1 MRLILG
7 TAAAVVL
14 TLSTVSSATSAD
26 QSAAAA
32 GLSWK
37 RVDLPHSHQSLR
49 GLDAVNAKV
58 AWVAGDEG
66 GVWRTTDGG
75 KTWKDVRP
83 DAEKALAFRDVEA
96 DSGDVAQV
104 LSIGPRGQSR
114 IYKTVD
120 GGKSW
125 DLTFKNAEATAFYD
139 CLAMFPDGVHGL
151 AMSDPVDGKFRV
163 ITTDDAGDTWK
174 KVDPS
179 GMPKAK
185 DGEFGFAASGT
196 CVVTAGVKDA
206 WIASGGTAARVFHST
221 DYGQTWTDSSSGLP
235 CRYNF
240 TVAADPSNAQVV
252 WTGCVF
258 SDITHPGGIY
268 RSNDGGA
275 SWLPYGRGL
284 RNEAISW
291 LTVDPADSGH
301 ILAGAAEGVDEMRFA
316 PDADQDGIPDSE
328 EAIFGTVPG
337 DANDDGTQDST
348 QANVA
353 SIGIPAGPLAP
364 SLAKTTAA
372 GDYVVVEV
380 DLSQPHNGSC
390 ARVSDLSVIST
401 DQIALSNRMQQ
412 AAPTIRFILPDCQ
425 SARVNIRYSAVTSY
439 PNGVLGSYSPQ
450 TPGDGTTLAWGTFAT
465 TQASV
470 DGNGFWSVDLAEN
483 AFGNVYAPGSGAI
496 LFQGAPGKDAVFANG
511 FD

>member
-1 MRLILG
+1 LFGGLPFDNNPDLILLG
-7 TAAAVVL
+7 L
-14 TLSTVSSATSAD
+14 
-26 QSAAAA
+26 AA
-32 GLSWK
+32 GPKSGGGTRFYATIYNNLGAGA
-37 RVDLPHSHQSLR
+37 VLPPACQNDA
-49 GLDAVNAKV
+49 GLACR
-58 AWVAGDEG
+58 G
-66 GVWRTTDGG
+66 GVYFSDDGG
-75 KTWKDVRP
+75 YHWTRGTGVTG
-83 DAEKALAFRDVEA
+83 
-96 DSGDVAQV
+96 DSASYLSVA
-104 LSIGPRGQSR
+104 
-114 IYKTVD
+114 
-120 GGKSW
+120 
-125 DLTFKNAEATAFYD
+125 ATAGTLFVSQTNVNGY
-139 CLAMFPDGVHGL
+139 AGGVY
-151 AMSDPVDGKFRV
+151 K
-163 ITTDDAGDTWK
+163 
-174 KVDPS
+174 
-179 GMPKAK
+179 
-185 DGEFGFAASGT
+185 
-196 CVVTAGVKDA
+196 
-206 WIASGGTAARVFHST
+206 ST